1 MLRPRHGIPSS
12 NLNFT
17 LEIVIF
23 RSVPRFQININSA
36 LSEPLSEHGVVSVA
50 PVECID
56 GHRRLFRG

>member
-23 RSVPRFQININSA
+23 RSVHGPNSA
-36 LSEPLSEHGVVSVA
+36 LSEPLSEHGVVTVA